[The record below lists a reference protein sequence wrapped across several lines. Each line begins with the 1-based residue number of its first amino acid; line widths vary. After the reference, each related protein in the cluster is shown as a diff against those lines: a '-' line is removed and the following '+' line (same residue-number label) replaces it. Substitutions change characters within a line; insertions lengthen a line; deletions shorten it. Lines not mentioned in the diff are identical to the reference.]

1 VAGTGLSWGYN
12 GSGPVALAI
21 LLGLLLDDINAAAP
35 RGYRYPQS
43 PGLLVGVG
51 AQLELSTALRDAMF
65 AGHSRSRRKHTT
77 TELFW
82 AFVAVC
88 RAALDQLEAEQI
100 VVRPGLRCLES

>member
-43 PGLLVGVG
+43 PGLLVD
-51 AQLELSTALRDAMF
+51 AQKSGGPDV
-65 AGHSRSRRKHTT
+65 RSPAPTWRPHGM
-77 TELFW
+77 
-82 AFVAVC
+82 
-88 RAALDQLEAEQI
+88 RAEPA
-100 VVRPGLRCLES
+100 